1 MSKNTYNA
9 APRKAKA
16 VFVPAN
22 KRAVLCLKCGSL
34 GLVDRER
41 VKPTTRFRCT
51 RCGELMTLDVP
62 ADRLKVLP
70 PAESSRQAS
79 TDERPA
85 CNPPPRKRLGQR
97 YIIRNQYALLAHVWT
112 GNGSACGLLVASQ
125 LSNPEIRRDTRGLD
139 VCVACLE
146 GKYT

>member
-16 VFVPAN
+16 VFVPSN

-41 VKPTTRFRCT
+41 IKPTTRFRCT
-51 RCGELMTLDVP
+51 RCGELMTLEVP

-70 PAESSRQAS
+70 PAESSREA
-79 TDERPA
+79 DDR
-85 CNPPPRKRLGQR
+85 PPRKRLGRR

-112 GNGSACGLLVASQ
+112 GSGSACGLLIASQ

-139 VCVACLE
+139 ICAACLE